1 MLHWILDILR
11 GAVIG
16 VSNIIP
22 GVSGGT
28 MAVSMGIYDRVI
40 YAVNNLFRQ
49 FRKNFRDILPILIGV
64 LVGLFAFAALIGTLL
79 GTKSAEI
86 PVTRLPTNFAFIG
99 LILGGLPAIYKRVNM
114 KNAGIPGIILFLAF
128 LALVVVLPLL
138 NPPEART
145 VDHSLGTILLM
156 IPLGAIASSTMVIP
170 GVSGS
175 MIMMLLGYYN
185 PVINAMNDL
194 RGGDWSSLAV
204 LLPYVIGLLGGIVF
218 IAKLMNFLLRKHGAL
233 TFSAIFGLVIGS
245 PVTLLMQNRDCFPP
259 VNAGNWIACIA
270 CLAVGF
276 AIAWFMST
284 LDRKQTETGG
294 EKAPETVPETAEE
307 SR

>member
-1 MLHWILDILR
+1 MLQWFLDILR

-40 YAVNNLFRQ
+40 YAVNNLFKQ
-49 FRKNFRDILPILIGV
+49 FRKNFKDLLPIIIGV

-79 GTKSAEI
+79 GTKSEEI
-86 PVTRLPTNFAFIG
+86 PITRLPTNFAFIG

-114 KNAGIPGIILFLAF
+114 KSAGIPGILLFLVF

-138 NPPEART
+138 NPPEARN
-145 VDHSLGTILLM
+145 VDHSIGTILLM

-185 PVINAMNDL
+185 SVINAMNDL
-194 RGGDWSSLAV
+194 RGGDWSSLAI
-204 LLPYVIGLLGGIVF
+204 LLPYVVGLLVGIVF
-218 IAKLMNFLLRKHGAL
+218 IAKLMNFLLKKYSAL

-245 PVTLLMQNRDCFPP
+245 PVALLMQNRECLALA
-259 VNAGNWIACIA
+259 NTGNWIASIA

-284 LDRKQTETGG
+284 LDKKQ
-294 EKAPETVPETAEE
+294 EKQA
-307 SR
+307 

>member
-1 MLHWILDILR
+1 MLQWFLDILR

-40 YAVNNLFRQ
+40 YAVNNLFKQ
-49 FRKNFRDILPILIGV
+49 FKKNFKDLLPIIIGV

-79 GTKSAEI
+79 GTKSEEI
-86 PVTRLPTNFAFIG
+86 PITRLPTNFAFIG

-114 KNAGIPGIILFLAF
+114 KSAGIPGILLFLVF

-145 VDHSLGTILLM
+145 VDHSIGTILLM

-185 PVINAMNDL
+185 CCWATTTP
-194 RGGDWSSLAV
+194 
-204 LLPYVIGLLGGIVF
+204 
-218 IAKLMNFLLRKHGAL
+218 
-233 TFSAIFGLVIGS
+233 
-245 PVTLLMQNRDCFPP
+245 
-259 VNAGNWIACIA
+259 
-270 CLAVGF
+270 
-276 AIAWFMST
+276 
-284 LDRKQTETGG
+284 
-294 EKAPETVPETAEE
+294 
-307 SR
+307 

>member
-1 MLHWILDILR
+1 MLQWILDILR

-40 YAVNNLFRQ
+40 YAVNNLFKQ
-49 FRKNFRDILPILIGV
+49 FKKNFRDLLPIIIGV
-64 LVGLFAFAALIGTLL
+64 VIGLFAFAALIGTLL
-79 GTKSAEI
+79 GTKSEEI
-86 PVTRLPTNFAFIG
+86 PLTRLPTNFAFIG

-114 KNAGIPGIILFLAF
+114 KSAKIPGVILFLVF

-145 VDHSLGTILLM
+145 VDHSIGTILLM

-170 GVSGS
+170 GISGS
-175 MIMMLLGYYN
+175 MILMLLGYYN

-194 RGGDWSSLAV
+194 RGGDWSSLAI
-204 LLPYVIGLLGGIVF
+204 LAPYVIGLLVGIVF
-218 IAKLMNFLLRKHGAL
+218 IAKLMNFLLKKHAAL

-245 PVTLLMQNRDCFPP
+245 PVALLMQNRECFELA
-259 VNAGNWIACIA
+259 NTGNWIISIV
-270 CLAVGF
+270 CLIIGF
-276 AIAWFMST
+276 AVAWFMST
-284 LDRKQTETGG
+284 LDK
-294 EKAPETVPETAEE
+294 KE
-307 SR
+307 SVKED

>member
-1 MLHWILDILR
+1 MLHWILDVLR

-40 YAVNNLFRQ
+40 YAVNNIFRQ
-49 FRKNFRDILPILIGV
+49 FRKNFREILPILIGV
-64 LVGLFAFAALIGTLL
+64 LIGLFAFAALIGTLL
-79 GTKSAEI
+79 GTKSDEI
-86 PVTRLPTNFAFIG
+86 PITRLPTNFAFIG

-114 KNAGIPGIILFLAF
+114 KDAKVPGIILFLIF

-145 VDHSLGTILLM
+145 VDHSIGTILLM

-170 GVSGS
+170 GISGS
-175 MIMMLLGYYN
+175 MILMLLGYYN

-194 RGGDWSSLAV
+194 RSGDWSSIAI
-204 LLPYVIGLLGGIVF
+204 LLPYALGLLVGIVF
-218 IAKLMNFLLRKHGAL
+218 IAKLMNFLLKKHAAL

-245 PVTLLMQNRDCFPP
+245 PVALLMQNRECFQIAT
-259 VNAGNWIACIA
+259 AGNWIISIV
-270 CLAVGF
+270 CLIVGF
-276 AIAWFMST
+276 AVAWFMST
-284 LDRKQTETGG
+284 LDKKQSEP
-294 EKAPETVPETAEE
+294 A
-307 SR
+307 

>member
-1 MLHWILDILR
+1 MQWFLDILR

-40 YAVNNLFRQ
+40 YAVNNLRKQ
-49 FRKNFRDILPILIGV
+49 FRKSFRELLPIVIGV
-64 LVGLFAFAALIGTLL
+64 LIGLFAFAALIGTLL
-79 GTKSAEI
+79 GTKSDEI
-86 PVTRLPTNFAFIG
+86 PLTRLPTNFAFIG

-114 KNAGIPGIILFLAF
+114 RNAKVPGLILFLIF

-145 VDHSLGTILLM
+145 VDHSIGTILLM

-175 MIMMLLGYYN
+175 MILMLLGYYN
-185 PVINAMNDL
+185 SVINAMNDL
-194 RGGDWSSLAV
+194 RGGDWSSLAI
-204 LLPYVIGLLGGIVF
+204 LLPYAFGLLVGIVF
-218 IAKLMNFLLRKHGAL
+218 IAKLMNYLLRKHAAL

-245 PVTLLMQNRDCFPP
+245 PVALLMQNCECFALAT
-259 VNAGNWIACIA
+259 AGNWIASIV

-284 LDRKQTETGG
+284 LDKKQTKTD
-294 EKAPETVPETAEE
+294 
-307 SR
+307 

>member
-1 MLHWILDILR
+1 MLQWILDILR
-11 GAVIG
+11 GAVMG

-49 FRKNFRDILPILIGV
+49 FKKSIRELLPILIGV
-64 LVGLFAFAALIGTLL
+64 LIGLFAFAALIGTLL
-79 GTKSAEI
+79 GTKSDEI
-86 PVTRLPTNFAFIG
+86 PLTRLPTNFAFIG

-114 KNAGIPGIILFLAF
+114 RSAGIPGLILFLVF

-145 VDHSLGTILLM
+145 VDHSFGTILLM

-185 PVINAMNDL
+185 SIINAMNDL
-194 RGGDWSSLAV
+194 RGGDWSSLAI
-204 LLPYVIGLLGGIVF
+204 LLPFVIGLIVGIVS
-218 IAKLMNFLLRKHGAL
+218 IAKLMNYLLKKHAAL

-245 PVTLLMQNRDCFPP
+245 PVALLMQNRDCFPLA
-259 VNAGNWIACIA
+259 NAGNWIASIV

-276 AIAWFMST
+276 AVAWFMST
-284 LDRKQTETGG
+284 LDRK
-294 EKAPETVPETAEE
+294 KSEE
-307 SR
+307 SK

>member
-1 MLHWILDILR
+1 MLQWILDILR

-40 YAVNNLFRQ
+40 YAVNNIFKQ
-49 FRKNFRDILPILIGV
+49 FKKNFRDLLPIIIGV
-64 LVGLFAFAALIGTLL
+64 LVGLFAFAALIGSLL
-79 GTKSAEI
+79 GTKSSEI
-86 PVTRLPTNFAFIG
+86 PMTRLPTNFAFIG

-114 KNAGIPGIILFLAF
+114 KSAKIPGVILFLVF

-145 VDHSLGTILLM
+145 VDHSIGTILLM

-170 GVSGS
+170 GISGS
-175 MIMMLLGYYN
+175 MILMLLGYYN

-194 RGGDWSSLAV
+194 RGGDWSSLAI
-204 LLPYVIGLLGGIVF
+204 LAPYVIGLLVGIVF
-218 IAKLMNFLLRKHGAL
+218 IAKLMNFLLKKHAAL

-245 PVTLLMQNRDCFPP
+245 PVALLMQNRECFQLA
-259 VNAGNWIACIA
+259 NTGNWIASIA
-270 CLAVGF
+270 CLIVGF

-284 LDRKQTETGG
+284 LDKKE
-294 EKAPETVPETAEE
+294 A
-307 SR
+307 

>member
-1 MLHWILDILR
+1 MLQWILDILR

-40 YAVNNLFRQ
+40 YAVNNLFKQ
-49 FRKNFRDILPILIGV
+49 FKKNFKELLPIIIGV
-64 LVGLFAFAALIGTLL
+64 LIGLFAFAALIGTLL
-79 GTKSAEI
+79 GTKSSEI
-86 PVTRLPTNFAFIG
+86 PMTRLPTNFAFIG
-99 LILGGLPAIYKRVNM
+99 LILGGLPAIYQRVNM
-114 KNAGIPGIILFLAF
+114 KSAKGPGVVLFLIF

-145 VDHSLGTILLM
+145 VDHSIGTILLM

-170 GVSGS
+170 GISGS
-175 MIMMLLGYYN
+175 MILMLLGYYN

-194 RGGDWSSLAV
+194 RAGDWSSLAI
-204 LLPYVIGLLGGIVF
+204 LAPYVVGLLVGIVF
-218 IAKLMNFLLRKHGAL
+218 IAKLMNFLLKKHAAL

-245 PVTLLMQNRDCFPP
+245 PVALLMQNRECFQL
-259 VNAGNWIACIA
+259 ATTGNWIASVV
-270 CLAVGF
+270 CLVVGF

-284 LDRKQTETGG
+284 LDKKPAETD
-294 EKAPETVPETAEE
+294 
-307 SR
+307 

>member
-40 YAVNNLFRQ
+40 YAVNNLFKQ
-49 FRKNFRDILPILIGV
+49 FKKNFRDLLPIIIGV
-64 LVGLFAFAALIGTLL
+64 LIGLFAFAALIGTLL
-79 GTKSAEI
+79 GTKSSEI
-86 PVTRLPTNFAFIG
+86 PMTRLPTNFAFIG

-114 KNAGIPGIILFLAF
+114 KSARIPGVILFLIF

-145 VDHSLGTILLM
+145 VDHSIGTILLM
-156 IPLGAIASSTMVIP
+156 IPLGAIASSTMVVP
-170 GVSGS
+170 GISGS
-175 MIMMLLGYYN
+175 MILMLLGYYN

-194 RGGDWSSLAV
+194 RGGDWSSLAI
-204 LLPYVIGLLGGIVF
+204 LLPYVVGLLIGIVC
-218 IAKLMNFLLRKHGAL
+218 IAKLMNYLLKKHGAL
-233 TFSAIFGLVIGS
+233 TFCAIFGLVIGS
-245 PVTLLMQNRDCFPP
+245 PVALLMQNRECFALA
-259 VNAGNWIACIA
+259 NTGNWIACIV
-270 CLAVGF
+270 CLIVGF
-276 AIAWFMST
+276 AVAWFMST
-284 LDRKQTETGG
+284 LDKKQ
-294 EKAPETVPETAEE
+294 A
-307 SR
+307 

>member
-1 MLHWILDILR
+1 MLQWILDILR

-40 YAVNNLFRQ
+40 YALNNLFKQ
-49 FRKNFRDILPILIGV
+49 FKKSFRDILPILIGV
-64 LVGLFAFAALIGTLL
+64 LIGLFAFAALIGTLL
-79 GTKSAEI
+79 GTKSDEI
-86 PVTRLPTNFAFIG
+86 PITRLPTNFAFIG

-114 KNAGIPGIILFLAF
+114 RNAKVPGVILFLAF

-175 MIMMLLGYYN
+175 MILMLLGYYN
-185 PVINAMNDL
+185 SVINAMNDL
-194 RGGDWSSLAV
+194 RGGDWSSLAI
-204 LLPYVIGLLGGIVF
+204 LLPYAIGLVVGIIF
-218 IAKLMNFLLRKHGAL
+218 IAKLMNFLLKKHAAL
-233 TFSAIFGLVIGS
+233 TFCAIFGLVIGS
-245 PVTLLMQNRDCFPP
+245 PVVLLMQNRECFPLA
-259 VNAGNWIACIA
+259 NTGNWIASIV
-270 CLAVGF
+270 CLVIGF

-284 LDRKQTETGG
+284 LDKKQ
-294 EKAPETVPETAEE
+294 
-307 SR
+307 S

>member
-1 MLHWILDILR
+1 MLQWILDILR

-40 YAVNNLFRQ
+40 YAVNNLFKQ
-49 FRKNFRDILPILIGV
+49 FKKNIRDLLPIIIGV
-64 LVGLFAFAALIGTLL
+64 LIGLFAFAALIGTLL
-79 GTKSAEI
+79 GTKSDEI
-86 PVTRLPTNFAFIG
+86 PLTRLPTNFAFIG

-114 KNAGIPGIILFLAF
+114 KSAKLPGVILFLVF

-145 VDHSLGTILLM
+145 VDHSIGTILLM
-156 IPLGAIASSTMVIP
+156 IPLGEIASSTMVIP
-170 GVSGS
+170 GISGS
-175 MIMMLLGYYN
+175 MILMLLGYYN

-194 RGGDWSSLAV
+194 RGGDWSSLAI
-204 LLPYVIGLLGGIVF
+204 LAPYVIGLLVGIVF
-218 IAKLMNFLLRKHGAL
+218 IAKLMNFLLKKHAAL

-245 PVTLLMQNRDCFPP
+245 PVALLMQNRECFQLA
-259 VNAGNWIACIA
+259 NAGNWIISIVCLIA
-270 CLAVGF
+270 GF

-284 LDRKQTETGG
+284 LDKKQSEGN
-294 EKAPETVPETAEE
+294 TVQD
-307 SR
+307 

>member
-1 MLHWILDILR
+1 MLQWILDVLR
-11 GAVIG
+11 GAVMG

-40 YAVNNLFRQ
+40 YAVNNLFKQ
-49 FRKNFRDILPILIGV
+49 FRKSIRELLPILIGV
-64 LVGLFAFAALIGTLL
+64 LIGLFAFAALIGTLL

-114 KNAGIPGIILFLAF
+114 KDAKLPGIILFLVF

-138 NPPEART
+138 KPPVART
-145 VDHSLGTILLM
+145 VDHSFGTILLM

-185 PVINAMNDL
+185 PVINAMNEL
-194 RGGDWSSLAV
+194 RGGDWSSLAI
-204 LLPYVIGLLGGIVF
+204 LLPYVVGLILGIVS
-218 IAKLMNFLLRKHGAL
+218 IARLMNFLLKKYEAL
-233 TFSAIFGLVIGS
+233 TFCAIFGLVIGS
-245 PVTLLMQNRDCFPP
+245 PVALLMQNRECFEIA
-259 VNAGNWIACIA
+259 NAGNWIASIA
-270 CLAVGF
+270 CLIVGF

-284 LDRKQTETGG
+284 LDKKRTSDSLE
-294 EKAPETVPETAEE
+294 
-307 SR
+307 

>member
-1 MLHWILDILR
+1 MLQWFLDILR

-40 YAVNNLFRQ
+40 YAVNNLFKQ
-49 FRKNFRDILPILIGV
+49 FKKNFRDLLPIIIGV
-64 LVGLFAFAALIGTLL
+64 LIGLFAFAALIGNLL
-79 GTKSAEI
+79 GTKSSEI
-86 PVTRLPTNFAFIG
+86 PMTRLPTNFAFIG

-114 KNAGIPGIILFLAF
+114 KSARIPGVILFLIF

-145 VDHSLGTILLM
+145 VDHSIGTILLM
-156 IPLGAIASSTMVIP
+156 IPLGAIASSTMVVP
-170 GVSGS
+170 GISGS
-175 MIMMLLGYYN
+175 MILMLLGYYN

-194 RGGDWSSLAV
+194 RGGDWSSLAI
-204 LLPYVIGLLGGIVF
+204 LAPYAIGLLVGIVF
-218 IAKLMNFLLRKHGAL
+218 IAKLMNFLLKKHAAL

-245 PVTLLMQNRDCFPP
+245 PVALLMQNRECFQIAT
-259 VNAGNWIACIA
+259 AGNWIISIV
-270 CLAVGF
+270 CLVIGVAG
-276 AIAWFMST
+276 AWFMAT
-284 LDRKQTETGG
+284 LDKKQS
-294 EKAPETVPETAEE
+294 E
-307 SR
+307 SA

>member
-1 MLHWILDILR
+1 MVMGIC
-11 GAVIG
+11 
-16 VSNIIP
+16 NIIP

-40 YAVNNLFRQ
+40 YAANNIFRQ
-49 FRKNFRDILPILIGV
+49 FKKSFRELLPILIGI
-64 LVGLFAFAALIGTLL
+64 LIGLFAFAALIGALL
-79 GTKSAEI
+79 GTDSKEI
-86 PVTRLPTNFAFIG
+86 PGTRLPTIFAFIG

-114 KNAGIPGIILFLAF
+114 KSAKIPGVILFLVF

-145 VDHSLGTILLM
+145 VDHSIGTIMLM

-170 GVSGS
+170 GISGS
-175 MIMMLLGYYN
+175 MILMLLGYYN

-194 RGGDWSSLAV
+194 RGGDWSSLAI
-204 LLPYVIGLLGGIVF
+204 LAPYVIGLLVGIVF
-218 IAKLMNFLLRKHGAL
+218 IAKLMNFLLKKHAAL

-245 PVTLLMQNRDCFPP
+245 PVALLMQNRECFQLA
-259 VNAGNWIACIA
+259 NTGNWIASIA
-270 CLAVGF
+270 CLIVGF

-284 LDRKQTETGG
+284 LDKKE
-294 EKAPETVPETAEE
+294 A
-307 SR
+307 

>member
-1 MLHWILDILR
+1 MLQWFLDILR

-40 YAVNNLFRQ
+40 YAVNNLFKQ
-49 FRKNFRDILPILIGV
+49 FKKNFKDLLPIIIGV

-79 GTKSAEI
+79 GTKSEEI
-86 PVTRLPTNFAFIG
+86 PITRLPTNFAFIG

-114 KNAGIPGIILFLAF
+114 KSAGIPGIILFLIF

-145 VDHSLGTILLM
+145 VDHSIGTILLM

-185 PVINAMNDL
+185 SVINAMNDL
-194 RGGDWSSLAV
+194 RGGDWSSLAI
-204 LLPYVIGLLGGIVF
+204 LLPYVIGLLVGIVF
-218 IAKLMNFLLRKHGAL
+218 IAKLMNFLLKKFGAL

-245 PVTLLMQNRDCFPP
+245 PVALLMQNRECFELA
-259 VNAGNWIACIA
+259 NTGNWIASIV
-270 CLAVGF
+270 CLVVGF

-284 LDRKQTETGG
+284 LDKKQEL
-294 EKAPETVPETAEE
+294 EKQA
-307 SR
+307 

>member
-1 MLHWILDILR
+1 MLQWFLDILR

-40 YAVNNLFRQ
+40 YAVNNIFKQ
-49 FRKNFRDILPILIGV
+49 FKKNFRDLLPIIIGV
-64 LVGLFAFAALIGTLL
+64 LVGLFAFAALIGSLL
-79 GTKSAEI
+79 GTKSSEI
-86 PVTRLPTNFAFIG
+86 PMTRLPTNFAFIG

-114 KNAGIPGIILFLAF
+114 KDAKVPGIILFLIF

-145 VDHSLGTILLM
+145 VDHSIGTILLM

-170 GVSGS
+170 GISGS
-175 MIMMLLGYYN
+175 MILMLLGYYN

-194 RGGDWSSLAV
+194 RSGDWSSIAI
-204 LLPYVIGLLGGIVF
+204 LLPYALGLLVGIVF
-218 IAKLMNFLLRKHGAL
+218 IAKLMNFLLKKHAAL

-245 PVTLLMQNRDCFPP
+245 PVALLMQNRECFQIAT
-259 VNAGNWIACIA
+259 AGNWIISIV
-270 CLAVGF
+270 CLIVGF
-276 AIAWFMST
+276 AVAWFMST
-284 LDRKQTETGG
+284 LDIKQSEP
-294 EKAPETVPETAEE
+294 A
-307 SR
+307 